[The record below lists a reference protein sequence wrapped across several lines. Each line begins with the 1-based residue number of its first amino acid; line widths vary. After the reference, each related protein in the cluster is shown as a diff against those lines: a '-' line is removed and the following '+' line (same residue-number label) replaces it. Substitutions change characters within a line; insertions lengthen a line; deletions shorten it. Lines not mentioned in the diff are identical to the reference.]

1 MVVAA
6 LSTTPLGCPGFE
18 LLWTVTLI
26 NISFNP
32 EIVVHRRPLEVP
44 MLPQKFVTILSASLI
59 MLLLPSA
66 DEITEI

>member
-6 LSTTPLGCPGFE
+6 LSTTLLGCPGFE

-26 NISFNP
+26 KISLNP

-44 MLPQKFVTILSASLI
+44 ILAQKLLTIL
-59 MLLLPSA
+59 
-66 DEITEI
+66 